1 MVQQL
6 LELHP
11 GTVLMRDAAGRL
23 PLGCCAASEHGS
35 PAVFNMLLQAHP
47 EGLHFRDQDGALPAH
62 LAAEAGNLDI
72 LRLLHTLAPHTILD
86 AIPGNR
92 LLPTHCA
99 ARGGR
104 PEAVSFLLETEPA
117 SASLVTE
124 GGKLPLSMA
133 LVHIPSILP
142 RQQAPLTAANVAVL
156 QRYLEAVRRLLPA
169 VPAATA
175 LSALAGAHERT
186 RQLFPDAVACHLP
199 LSVAEWSLLP
209 EPCPELGR
217 ALPAALHHS
226 HEQAGQ
232 VVRRLSQADRA
243 QLRTAALCMVRI
255 RVQRLAC
262 ASLPPAL
269 FERLL
274 AQSLAE

>member
-23 PLGCCAASEHGS
+23 PLGCCAASEYGS
-35 PAVFNMLLQAHP
+35 PAVFNMLLRAYP
-47 EGLHFRDQDGALPAH
+47 EGLHVRDETDGQLPTH
-62 LAAEAGNLDI
+62 MAAEAGNLDI
-72 LRLLHTLAPHTILD
+72 LRLLHSLAPQTFMD
-86 AIPGNR
+86 ATPFGR
-92 LLPTHCA
+92 LSPMHYA

-124 GGKLPLSMA
+124 GGKLPLSTA
-133 LVHIPSILP
+133 LLHIPSILP
-142 RQQAPLTAANVAVL
+142 RQQAPMTAVHVAVL

-199 LSVAEWSLLP
+199 LSAAEWSLVP
-209 EPCPELGR
+209 EPCPELER
-217 ALPAALHHS
+217 ALPAALRHS

-232 VVRRLSQADRA
+232 VVRRLSQADKAR
-243 QLRTAALCMVRI
+243 LRTAALCMVQ
-255 RVQRLAC
+255 VQTLAC